1 MLKAVLYV
9 PISEVVFCCKIIDYK
24 YFFSY
29 YKVIMEVV
37 REDVFSLYDQ
47 MPFTIHYCDYHSCS
61 LSGMPKFI

>member
-1 MLKAVLYV
+1 
-9 PISEVVFCCKIIDYK
+9 
-24 YFFSY
+24 
-29 YKVIMEVV
+29 MEVV

>member
-1 MLKAVLYV
+1 MCLFLRL
-9 PISEVVFCCKIIDYK
+9 SSVVRLLIINI
-24 YFFSY
+24 FSY